1 MFRNTEKKTK
11 KPNAAVFTAAFGFFF
26 TNIFNRQ
33 TTHISQTQETRCSGT
48 HHVFCPFNYTAD
60 FLSDRSATTLHHTA
74 DGQIQSPDN

>member
-1 MFRNTEKKTK
+1 MFRNTGKKDK
-11 KPNAAVFTAAFGFFF
+11 KAQCGGFHCCIRLFF

-48 HHVFCPFNYTAD
+48 HHVFCPFNYTAG